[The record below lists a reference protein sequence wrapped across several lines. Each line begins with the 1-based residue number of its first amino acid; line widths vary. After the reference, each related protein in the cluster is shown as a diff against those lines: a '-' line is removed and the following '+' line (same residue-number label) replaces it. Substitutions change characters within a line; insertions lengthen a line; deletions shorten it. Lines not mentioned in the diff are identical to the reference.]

1 MLHIHHTVI
10 NIQNTCNMKNIKQQL
25 AYMWKHREAAIGL
38 IIMLLVF
45 ISGLIILEAVIEE
58 IL

>member
-1 MLHIHHTVI
+1 
-10 NIQNTCNMKNIKQQL
+10 MKNIKQQL